1 MNFLVDGQLKGLRD
15 RPVRGVYVFHM
26 SETAYM
32 AISIL
37 AGVGTAALAAWRLRT
52 RCAP

>member
-1 MNFLVDGQLKGLRD
+1 MRFLVEGWLKGLRD

-37 AGVGTAALAAWRLRT
+37 AGVVAAALAAWKLKA